1 VPLFA
6 ASSNHA
12 LKGKYH
18 NSLANLLENL
28 GRDEHREDYIDR
40 ALVEYAA
47 ASFHFE
53 QAGHVRYHACVEN
66 NLGFLYCTLGKF
78 AEAHEHLDRA
88 QALLTNLRDNIHLA
102 QVDETRARVLLAE
115 GRVADAEKL
124 VMLAVQTLEKGGE
137 QSLFAE
143 ALATQGTALA
153 RLGRYQQA
161 QLTLQQA
168 VEVAHQAGDREGAG
182 QAALTMV
189 EELGER
195 LNEDDLCATFERA
208 AELLAN
214 SQHPGI
220 LVRLN
225 KCARRVL
232 SLLVANP
239 AAIDWEGFSLRDAVH
254 RRERRFI
261 ERALQDAGGSVT
273 RAAHLLGLKHQTLI
287 ALLNNRH
294 RNLLHIRKPVAPR
307 KRSIINYAQ
316 QPSRQAIEKP
326 TPPITILH
334 VEDNKLVSDAVR
346 DTLKM
351 EGWNVEACADGEAGL
366 RKIES
371 NTRYDLLLFDHDLPG
386 VSGLELIRHARSLPH
401 RRQTP
406 IIMLSAT
413 NCAHEAYRAGASLF
427 LRKPEDVLALA
438 STISRL
444 LKEKLKR

>member
-1 VPLFA
+1 
-6 ASSNHA
+6 
-12 LKGKYH
+12 
-18 NSLANLLENL
+18 
-28 GRDEHREDYIDR
+28 
-40 ALVEYAA
+40 
-47 ASFHFE
+47 
-53 QAGHVRYHACVEN
+53 
-66 NLGFLYCTLGKF
+66 
-78 AEAHEHLDRA
+78 
-88 QALLTNLRDNIHLA
+88 
-102 QVDETRARVLLAE
+102 
-115 GRVADAEKL
+115 
-124 VMLAVQTLEKGGE
+124 
-137 QSLFAE
+137 
-143 ALATQGTALA
+143 
-153 RLGRYQQA
+153 
-161 QLTLQQA
+161 
-168 VEVAHQAGDREGAG
+168 
-182 QAALTMV
+182 
-189 EELGER
+189 
-195 LNEDDLCATFERA
+195 
-208 AELLAN
+208 
-214 SQHPGI
+214 
-220 LVRLN
+220 
-225 KCARRVL
+225 
-232 SLLVANP
+232 
-239 AAIDWEGFSLRDAVH
+239 
-254 RRERRFI
+254 
-261 ERALQDAGGSVT
+261 VT